1 MLAACPSIYRT
12 IIPHSVDRLDG
23 AEWCKGKIQGFTLL
37 YIFLTV
43 ISHVTLMCHVQ
54 FDGGYC
60 NNMNSFPQMAI
71 LTAQQYQACL
81 FTYACRLESL
91 NSVKWL
97 KSYRFFIN
105 GVTMG

>member
-54 FDGGYC
+54 YDSGYC
-60 NNMNSFPQMAI
+60 NNMEFYMSDGKSDSTTVSGM
-71 LTAQQYQACL
+71 LLYVCL
-81 FTYACRLESL
+81 PLGITKIGQVDGKLQGFE
-91 NSVKWL
+91 
-97 KSYRFFIN
+97 
-105 GVTMG
+105 

>member
-60 NNMNSFPQMAI
+60 NNMNSFLQMAI
-71 LTAQQYQACL
+71 LTAQQYPGMPLYVCL
-81 FTYACRLESL
+81 PLGITKFGQVVEKL
-91 NSVKWL
+91 
-97 KSYRFFIN
+97 
-105 GVTMG
+105 